1 MRVQPIRDIDEL
13 KAIERRLSELTT
25 EKGRR
30 AYLLFEMGIYL
41 ARRVSDIL
49 PLRVGDVLGKEYL
62 QIREKK
68 TSKVIELPIPTHLQR
83 VFRQRLKGRP
93 EDDYILASRQRGKDG
108 RPKPVCR
115 KTAYNYMQDIA
126 EAAGLDF
133 NVGTH
138 TMRKTFG
145 YHYYKRT
152 KDIALLMTLFNH
164 SSEKDT
170 KVYIGIALDEKRK
183 ALMEFRY

>member
-1 MRVQPIRDIDEL
+1 MRVQPIRNIDEL
-13 KAIERRLSELTT
+13 KAIERSLSELTT

-30 AYLLFEMGIYL
+30 AYLLFELGIYL

-49 PLRVGDVLGKEYL
+49 PLKVGDLLGKEYL
-62 QIREKK
+62 QIKEKK
-68 TSKVIELPIPTHLQR
+68 TGKVIELPIPTSLQR
-83 VFRQRLKGRP
+83 VLRQRLKGLSA
-93 EDDYILASRQRGKDG
+93 DDYVLASRQRDKKGNS
-108 RPKPVCR
+108 KPVCR

-126 EAAGLDF
+126 KAAALTY

-138 TMRKTFG
+138 TLRKTFG
-145 YHYYKRT
+145 YHYYQRT

-170 KVYIGIALDEKRK
+170 KIYIGIALDEKRR

>member
-13 KAIERRLSELTT
+13 KAIERSLSELST

-49 PLRVGDVLGKEYL
+49 PLKVGDVLGKEYI
-62 QIREKK
+62 QIKEQK
-68 TSKVIELPIPTHLQR
+68 TSKIIELPIPTHLQR

-93 EDDYILASRQRGKDG
+93 EDEYILASRQRDKEG
-108 RPKPVCR
+108 RFKPVCR

-126 EAAGLDF
+126 NAAGLTY

-145 YHYYKRT
+145 YHYYQRT
-152 KDIALLMTLFNH
+152 HDIALLMSLFNH

-183 ALMEFRY
+183 ALMEFKY

>member
-1 MRVQPIRDIDEL
+1 MRVQPIRDIEEL
-13 KAIERRLSELTT
+13 HGIERMLAAQET
-25 EKGRR
+25 ERGRR
-30 AYLLFEMGIYL
+30 AYLLFELGIYL

-49 PLRVGDVLGKEYL
+49 PLKVGDLLGREYL

-68 TSKVIELPIPTHLQR
+68 TGKIIELPIPTNLQR
-83 VFRQRLKGRP
+83 VLRQRLKGMDAG
-93 EDDYILASRQRGKDG
+93 EYILASRQRDKNGN
-108 RPKPVCR
+108 PKPVCR
-115 KTAYNYMQDIA
+115 KTAYNYVKDIA
-126 EAAGLDF
+126 KAGLSY

-145 YHYYKRT
+145 YHYYQRT
-152 KDIALLMTLFNH
+152 HDIALLMTLFNH

-183 ALMEFRY
+183 ALMEFKY